1 MDPVTA
7 VGLASAII
15 SFVPLGIKILQ
26 HVQEMKDSIDGSVA
40 HNEVREA
47 VVQEMLTVTAKLKRN
62 RERGQVAPEYEK
74 LYDLASRC
82 EVLSQKVLAL
92 LEKVKPKTSTTS
104 AKYYSA
110 YKVWR
115 KESEIKDLEKS
126 LSSCREQLVLG
137 LLDLMNQD
145 AAAYSAKILAAIK
158 DDSNKLEELQNH
170 IEHLNAAV
178 TDGETQHKLKQLLYL
193 HEQTLQKIYQHR
205 ILDLLKFDG
214 LHEREDRVH
223 NPHSQTF
230 EWIFADI
237 PNMSTSSH
245 HSTEDEDDA
254 YSDEPAYQDRDSK
267 FKFDDLQRHRMMTE
281 SRKAFGDWLSS
292 SNGIFHITGK
302 LGSGKSTL
310 MRFLY
315 MHPCT
320 EAKLTEWAG
329 EKKLVLAQFF
339 FWKPGT
345 DLQKSIS
352 GLYRSILY
360 DILAACPG
368 LIQQVFPI
376 IWDRVRQTPWQ
387 IRGGF
392 RLSAV
397 EIKDGF
403 DKLTNQ
409 ALNGRLFES
418 HRFCFFIDGL
428 DEHEETFSVQ
438 DNIHLVQLLNSWANN
453 SNGNLKLCVSSRD
466 YNVFLNGFSDKQR
479 LRLPDL
485 TLFDMQKYVRDS
497 LSHIPSRKLRTHFAN
512 EIPSR
517 ANGIFLWA
525 VLVTA
530 DIRRQIE
537 NEVPEER
544 LFKIV
549 NSLPSSLQTL
559 FHYILNSLADYDR
572 KRTYQLMRLL
582 MLRSAGDGGPISLN
596 HFSLLDQYNEDN
608 EFSTRGHFLAERFIT
623 EFSKTSDMLHP
634 SDPALEIKR
643 LRGCSGGLVECDE
656 TRYTIDF
663 SHRSIPDMLRT
674 REIKEDMDHA
684 LAGFD
689 VIEAFSHLTF
699 ALAKIAD
706 SLGILNKGQLDAG
719 VELCAAVASVRLK
732 NLLDSPPY
740 HFLEAMESLVDFSIH
755 EPRGNREILICCK
768 ESTYVMVGFSDTHK
782 PSEVPNRGDKTCFL
796 YSTLYLAAENSRFD
810 YVRWKI
816 ENFPSVVD
824 TTFKRNILVS
834 LIIGPP
840 FRSRPSFEDID
851 YFFNNGILNEQC
863 YNNISVLQDLDDVR
877 CITQDHTAW
886 QRYLAGSF
894 LLWCGFD
901 ACVGCFSPEG
911 FDTDQF
917 SHIVLRF
924 LENGAPVDFLVEIDN
939 KDKELDQIVFHFEN
953 IQEVEF
959 TQDLV
964 LRSKLK
970 HKEIWFELDG
980 QKELTLRTWLEA
992 MDLKNKSILIDLI
1005 NRKEAEESR

>member
-1 MDPVTA
+1 
-7 VGLASAII
+7 
-15 SFVPLGIKILQ
+15 
-26 HVQEMKDSIDGSVA
+26 
-40 HNEVREA
+40 
-47 VVQEMLTVTAKLKRN
+47 
-62 RERGQVAPEYEK
+62 
-74 LYDLASRC
+74 
-82 EVLSQKVLAL
+82 
-92 LEKVKPKTSTTS
+92 
-104 AKYYSA
+104 
-110 YKVWR
+110 
-115 KESEIKDLEKS
+115 
-126 LSSCREQLVLG
+126 
-137 LLDLMNQD
+137 
-145 AAAYSAKILAAIK
+145 
-158 DDSNKLEELQNH
+158 
-170 IEHLNAAV
+170 
-178 TDGETQHKLKQLLYL
+178 
-193 HEQTLQKIYQHR
+193 
-205 ILDLLKFDG
+205 
-214 LHEREDRVH
+214 
-223 NPHSQTF
+223 
-230 EWIFADI
+230 
-237 PNMSTSSH
+237 
-245 HSTEDEDDA
+245 
-254 YSDEPAYQDRDSK
+254 
-267 FKFDDLQRHRMMTE
+267 
-281 SRKAFGDWLSS
+281 
-292 SNGIFHITGK
+292 
-302 LGSGKSTL
+302 
-310 MRFLY
+310 
-315 MHPCT
+315 
-320 EAKLTEWAG
+320 
-329 EKKLVLAQFF
+329 
-339 FWKPGT
+339 
-345 DLQKSIS
+345 
-352 GLYRSILY
+352 LY

-368 LIQQVFPI
+368 LIQQVFPV

-387 IRGGF
+387 IQGGF

-409 ALNGRLFES
+409 ALNGHIFES

-438 DNIHLVQLLNSWANN
+438 DNIHLVQLLNSWVNN
-453 SNGNLKLCVSSRD
+453 SNGNLKLLVSSRD

-512 EIPSR
+512 EIPSK

-549 NSLPSSLQTL
+549 NSLPSDLQTL
-559 FHYILNSLADYDR
+559 FQHILNSLTDYDR
-572 KRTYQLMRLL
+572 KKTYQLMRLL
-582 MLRSAGDGGPISLN
+582 ILRSTGDGGSISLN

-623 EFSKTSDMLHP
+623 EFSKTSHMLHL
-634 SDPALEIKR
+634 SEPALEIKR

-656 TRYTIDF
+656 TRHTIDF

-699 ALAKIAD
+699 AIAKIAD
-706 SLGILNKGQLDAG
+706 SLGILDDG
-719 VELCAAVASVRLK
+719 LCAAVASVRLK
-732 NLLDSPPY
+732 HLLDSPPY

-755 EPRGNREILICCK
+755 EPQGNREILLCFK
-768 ESTYVMVGFSDTHK
+768 ESTYTLIGFSDTYK
-782 PSEVPNRGDKTCFL
+782 PYEDPYSNGKTCFL

-834 LIIGPP
+834 LLIGPP
-840 FRSRPSFEDID
+840 FISRPSFEDID

-863 YNNISVLQDLDDVR
+863 YNNISALQHVNNVYYIR
-877 CITQDHTAW
+877 QDHTAW

-894 LLWCGFD
+894 LSWCGFD
-901 ACVGCFSPEG
+901 DCVGCFSSEG

-939 KDKELDQIVFHFEN
+939 KDKEMNQIVFYFKN

-959 TQDLV
+959 TQDFM
-964 LRSKLK
+964 RQRKLK

-980 QKELTLRTWLEA
+980 QRKLTLRTWLEA
-992 MDLKNKSILIDLI
+992 MDLKNKSALIDLI
-1005 NRKEAEESR
+1005 NRNEAEESR